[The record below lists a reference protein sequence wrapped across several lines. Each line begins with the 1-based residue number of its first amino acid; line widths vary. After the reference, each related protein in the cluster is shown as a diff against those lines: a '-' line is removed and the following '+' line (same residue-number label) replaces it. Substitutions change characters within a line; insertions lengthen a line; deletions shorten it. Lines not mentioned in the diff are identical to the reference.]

1 MYAASG
7 ATAKQSPSPPHLHL
21 LPAQAFGPNVPLEL
35 VVVGDD
41 LPILLGTSG
50 GQLNAT
56 IQGNVTFSAIFPN
69 GTVVAAFT
77 LAVDVDAIATAAVS
91 AGLPNY
97 HAPPANHV
105 FFCIHLFLTDDSCL
119 CLQVRQSATKAA
131 LTANLT
137 YVGVSL
143 SQAWSA
149 IGTIDVS
156 LIQSVTS
163 FICAKVL
170 VPEVGTVWGGVRVL
184 TGAMSPPPTLRR
196 PLTPCPLKKDQQKGQ
211 RGLPA
216 AVV

>member
-1 MYAASG
+1 MR
-7 ATAKQSPSPPHLHL
+7 QLNNPPHLHL

-77 LAVDVDAIATAAVS
+77 LAVDVDAIATAAV
-91 AGLPNY
+91 
-97 HAPPANHV
+97 
-105 FFCIHLFLTDDSCL
+105 
-119 CLQVRQSATKAA
+119 RQSATKAA

-170 VPEVGTVWGGVRVL
+170 VPEINKKANEGFPLPSFDGLALVNPDVVVTPSGVRID
-184 TGAMSPPPTLRR
+184 TDISY
-196 PLTPCPLKKDQQKGQ
+196 TPSAEA
-211 RGLPA
+211 PA
-216 AVV
+216 PNQTV